1 MEVSNV
7 EIGQDLKTLGVT
19 LDDALFN
26 SDYCFLGRASG
37 HSMQNAGIF
46 DGDILIINRRV
57 QVKNNDV
64 VVALY
69 NGLFVC
75 KIADLKNN
83 LLISASDDY
92 PPIKITEHDEFA
104 LEGVITS
111 SIRLHRPKS
120 ALG

>member
-7 EIGQDLKTLGVT
+7 EIGQDYKALGVT

-26 SDYCFLGRASG
+26 SDYCFVGRASG
-37 HSMQNAGIF
+37 SSMQNVGIF
-46 DGDILIINRRV
+46 DGDILIINRKV
-57 QVKNNDV
+57 QVKHYDV

-83 LLISASDDY
+83 MLVSASDEY

-104 LEGVITS
+104 LEGVVTS
-111 SIRLHRPKS
+111 SVRLHRSKS
-120 ALG
+120 ALD

>member
-1 MEVSNV
+1 VEVSNV
-7 EIGQDLKTLGVT
+7 EIGQDYKALGLT

-26 SDYCFLGRASG
+26 SDYCFVGRASG
-37 HSMQNAGIF
+37 SSMQNVGIF
-46 DGDILIINRRV
+46 DGDILIINRKV
-57 QVKNNDV
+57 QVKHYDV

-83 LLISASDDY
+83 MLVSASDEY

-104 LEGVITS
+104 LEGVVTS
-111 SIRLHRPKS
+111 SVRLHRSKS
-120 ALG
+120 ALD

>member
-7 EIGQDLKTLGVT
+7 EIGQDYKALGLT

-26 SDYCFLGRASG
+26 SDYCFVGRASG
-37 HSMQNAGIF
+37 SSMQNVGIF
-46 DGDILIINRRV
+46 DGDILIINRKV
-57 QVKNNDV
+57 QVKHYDV

-83 LLISASDDY
+83 MLVSASDEY

-104 LEGVITS
+104 LEGVVTS
-111 SIRLHRPKS
+111 SVRLHRSKS
-120 ALG
+120 ALD

>member
-1 MEVSNV
+1 VEVSNV
-7 EIGQDLKTLGVT
+7 EIGQDYKALGVT

-26 SDYCFLGRASG
+26 SDYCFVGRASG
-37 HSMQNAGIF
+37 SSMQNVGIF
-46 DGDILIINRRV
+46 DGDILIINRKV
-57 QVKNNDV
+57 QVKHYDV

-83 LLISASDDY
+83 MLVSASDEY

-104 LEGVITS
+104 LEGVVTS
-111 SIRLHRPKS
+111 SVRLHRSKS
-120 ALG
+120 ALD

>member
-7 EIGQDLKTLGVT
+7 EIGQDYKALGLT

-26 SDYCFLGRASG
+26 SDYCFVGRASG
-37 HSMQNAGIF
+37 SSMQNVGIF
-46 DGDILIINRRV
+46 DGDILIINRKV
-57 QVKNNDV
+57 QVKHYDV

-83 LLISASDDY
+83 QLVSANDEY

-111 SIRLHRPKS
+111 SIRLHRPKA
-120 ALG
+120 ALS